1 MSKLTEQLVQD
12 AGLSN
17 DQATK
22 AVEVITSYLKS
33 KFPKALHDEV
43 DTVMKDGNFGDA
55 FKSNLKDLGGK
66 AEDTAKEVAHKADEV
81 LSEFGDKLRDIFKQK
96 K

>member
-1 MSKLTEQLVQD
+1 MQE

-17 DQATK
+17 EQSAKTVD
-22 AVEVITSYLKS
+22 VITTYLKS

-43 DTVMKDGNFGDA
+43 DTVLKDGNFGDA
-55 FKSNLKDLGGK
+55 FKGNLKDLGGK
-66 AEDTAKEVAHKADEV
+66 AEDAAKEVANKADEV
-81 LSEFGDKLRDIFKQK
+81 ITEFGDKLRDIFKQK